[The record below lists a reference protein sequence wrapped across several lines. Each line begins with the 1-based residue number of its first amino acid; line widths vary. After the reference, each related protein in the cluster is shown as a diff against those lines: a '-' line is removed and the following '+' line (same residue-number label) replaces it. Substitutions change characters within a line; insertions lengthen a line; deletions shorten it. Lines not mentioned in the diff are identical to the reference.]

1 MEFSCDYFE
10 LFGLPISYKVD
21 LALLTKRYQELQFKF
36 HPDRHMRWTPK
47 EKNLA
52 VINISFINQAYTE
65 LKSSLLRA
73 KYLLSLQG
81 KTDSNETQVIHD
93 PLFLM
98 EQMDLRERLASARK
112 TSDAYAALE
121 ELNETASRRYKQIQE
136 LFEQQFN
143 EKNYE
148 TASDSLAKMQF
159 IDKFLNEINRF
170 EQESDNL
177 T

>member
-10 LFGLPISYKVD
+10 LFGLPIGYKVD
-21 LALLTKRYQELQFKF
+21 LVLLAKRYQELQFKF
-36 HPDRHMRWTPK
+36 HTDRHKRGTHK
-47 EKNLA
+47 EKKLA
-52 VINISFINQAYTE
+52 VINISYINQAYTE

-81 KTDSNETQVIHD
+81 KIDFNQTQIIHD

-98 EQMDLRERLASARK
+98 EQMDLREQLDSARK
-112 TSDAYAALE
+112 TADAFIALE
-121 ELNETASRRYKQIQE
+121 ELNETASRRYKEIQE

-148 TASDSLAKMQF
+148 AAADSLAKMQF

-170 EQESDNL
+170 EEESDNL